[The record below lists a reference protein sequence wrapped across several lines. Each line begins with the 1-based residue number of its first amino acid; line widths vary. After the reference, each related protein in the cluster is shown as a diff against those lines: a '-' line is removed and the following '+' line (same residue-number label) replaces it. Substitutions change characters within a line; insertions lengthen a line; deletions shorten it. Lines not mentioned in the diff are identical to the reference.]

1 MIAAQRKRTKADDNL
16 PGPQAALIAL
26 DPHTGE
32 IKAMVGGADYSVSQY
47 NRITQA
53 SRQPG
58 SIFKPIVY
66 AAAFETAFDKDK
78 PPDPAPN
85 SDVSS
90 SDSPPAN
97 SETISTELP
106 QLDSRREGVITPIT
120 TLMDEPTTFVYEGG
134 RTYEPNN
141 Y

>member
-32 IKAMVGGADYSVSQY
+32 IKALVGGSDYGASQY

-66 AAAFETAFDKDK
+66 AAALETAFDEHK
-78 PPDPAPN
+78 PEEA
-85 SDVSS
+85 
-90 SDSPPAN
+90 PPAN
-97 SETISTELP
+97 P
-106 QLDSRREGVITPIT
+106 DGAAPNGGAPNPEGVSDS
-120 TLMDEPTTFVYEGG
+120 LQF
-134 RTYEPNN
+134 
-141 Y
+141 